1 MNIYTKLREAVERS
15 VLGGTIEVVSEGT
28 NCTVS
33 YNNKTLS
40 PYLLLA
46 ELKKLEEEENKP
58 KSSCCGAT
66 TFEDSVLTIQGPMI
80 LLKCQKCQK
89 PCDHDRHVCGVL
101 SESARACKDCS
112 KFMPPLTKEEKDY
125 YEGLRPKKTKGQG
138 GPDELWRQFF
148 VWIKDES
155 DDSMS
160 YWALKDGYE
169 PMDVVAE
176 ARKKAL
182 NECRL
187 MIARSMDEERYGDA
201 IAFGMDMVN
210 KLDEKMK

>member
-1 MNIYTKLREAVERS
+1 MTSIYTKLREAVERS
-15 VLGGTIEVVSEGT
+15 EAACYECEQAGTQGMCV
-28 NCTVS
+28 
-33 YNNKTLS
+33 S
-40 PYLLLA
+40 PYVDQRSLLA

-125 YEGLRPKKTKGQG
+125 YEGLRPK
-138 GPDELWRQFF
+138 
-148 VWIKDES
+148 
-155 DDSMS
+155 
-160 YWALKDGYE
+160 
-169 PMDVVAE
+169 
-176 ARKKAL
+176 
-182 NECRL
+182 
-187 MIARSMDEERYGDA
+187 EE
-201 IAFGMDMVN
+201 
-210 KLDEKMK
+210 